1 MKKVVYFALLSVAF
15 LAPTVAFAAQPGD
28 AKPSGHYE
36 YRWIRHYPRAPFLGA
51 KRIWVANKIG
61 SESCNCIDMKM
72 KKDEQAAA
80 ACVEEMNKFG
90 SPSKLP
96 AA

>member
-1 MKKVVYFALLSVAF
+1 MKKIAYFALLSAAF
-15 LAPTVAFAAQPGD
+15 LTPTVAFAAQPGN
-28 AKPSGHYE
+28 AKTSGHYE

-51 KRIWVANKIG
+51 KRIWVADKIG
-61 SESCNCIDMKM
+61 SDSSNCIDMKM
-72 KKDEQAAA
+72 KKDSLQAAA
-80 ACVEEMNKFG
+80 CREEMRKFS